1 MINGERLLG
10 SLMGGGLGRS
20 SAGRRA
26 SSLGRGL
33 LGGGAMTLLGGVAVA
48 AFEHVSQKRSAA
60 ATRPPTSAPPPPPG
74 SPAGGAPP
82 PPPGMSAPPPPPQGP
97 SAAPPPPEATA
108 APPPTGAAPQGGGA
122 AAAALVLVRAMIA
135 AAKADGVIDA
145 DERGRIL
152 GRLEED
158 SASDEERA
166 FVVAEM
172 DRPLDLDGLLAAVD
186 GPGMAA
192 QVYAASLLAI
202 EVDTPAER
210 MYLQLLAARL
220 GLDAAT
226 VASLHE
232 QTGTPPLG

>member
-20 SAGRRA
+20 SARRRA

-60 ATRPPTSAPPPPPG
+60 ATRPPTGAPPPPPG

-82 PPPGMSAPPPPPQGP
+82 PPPGMSAPPPPPEAT
-97 SAAPPPPEATA
+97 AAPPPPATTA

-186 GPGMAA
+186 GPSMAA